1 MEKMTNQAAR
11 RYLRQVRQ
19 LLPCSRREKN
29 ELTSALR
36 QSLSEY
42 LSEHPNATSEAIQT
56 HFGTP
61 ESVAA
66 MCMETTELPSLLKR
80 IHIRR
85 RILTIIV
92 AAVIAILLTW
102 GGFLLYLYTHVQ
114 KDALGGYDIL
124 TITNWDGKTES
135 ELYPVSSESANN

>member
-1 MEKMTNQAAR
+1 MEKLTNQAAR

-29 ELTSALR
+29 ELTAALR

-42 LSEHPNATSEAIQT
+42 LSEHPEATGEAIQT
-56 HFGTP
+56 RFGAP

-66 MCMETTELPSLLKR
+66 MCMETTDLPSLLKK

-102 GGFLLYLYTHVQ
+102 GGFLFYVYEFVQ
-114 KDALGGYDIL
+114 TEALGGS
-124 TITNWDGKTES
+124 WVTEIHID
-135 ELYPVSSESANN
+135 ESDTHNSPMTTDTEK